1 MCHDYMSHFTK
12 ESQVYDL
19 TFGNS
24 AVVETVMIFLH
35 SVLYVH
41 LAYITLGVCSQ
52 PLLLGVHFR
61 CSTSQVSSVGEN
73 ELNTCQMYST

>member
-35 SVLYVH
+35 SVLWDFMRIVKSFIFY
-41 LAYITLGVCSQ
+41 
-52 PLLLGVHFR
+52 
-61 CSTSQVSSVGEN
+61 
-73 ELNTCQMYST
+73 